1 MTEKM
6 KPSYWSVIPA
16 CVRYDAS
23 LPPNAKLLYAEI
35 AALCDDT
42 GYCFASNEYFAS
54 NFELGVK
61 SIQRLLKTLCDHSY
75 ISVDVVRDPKT
86 NEVLERRIFA
96 GINPAGSIAPPSPQ
110 KRGDP
115 SPQNWGDPSPQKRG
129 VEQYNSFNN
138 IPPIVPQGDMRA
150 HKRKRKRKEPRDRPD
165 WKPDRFDGFWKFY
178 PKDGRKDK
186 QRAMDAW
193 DKLSPDDDLIAT
205 IARALVK
212 LKATES
218 WKRGIGIPYV
228 STFLNGAR
236 WNDADELDAPS
247 EVSDSGSGWA
257 EDEEVLE

>member
-1 MTEKM
+1 MAEKM

-35 AALCDDT
+35 SSLCDDA
-42 GYCFASNEYFAS
+42 GYCFASNEYFAR
-54 NFELGVK
+54 NFEMSAR
-61 SIQRLLKTLCDHSY
+61 SIPRLLAALVERQY
-75 ISVDVVRDPKT
+75 ISVDVVRDQQT
-86 NEVLERRIFA
+86 NAVLERRIFA
-96 GINPAGSIAPPSPQ
+96 GINPAGHIAPPSSQ
-110 KRGDP
+110 NCHDP
-115 SPQNWGDPSPQKRG
+115 SSQNCH

-138 IPPIVPQGDMRA
+138 IPPIVPQGDARA
-150 HKRKRKRKEPRDRPD
+150 HKRKRKRKEPRERPD

-236 WNDADELDAPS
+236 WTDADELDASS
-247 EVSDSGSGWA
+247 ETSDSSSGWA

>member
-35 AALCDDT
+35 SSLCDDA
-42 GYCFASNEYFAS
+42 GYCFASNEYFAR
-54 NFELGVK
+54 NFEMSAR
-61 SIQRLLKTLCDHSY
+61 SIPRLLAALVERQY
-75 ISVDVVRDPKT
+75 ISVDVVRDQQT
-86 NEVLERRIFA
+86 NAVLERRIFA
-96 GINPAGSIAPPSPQ
+96 GINPAGRIAPPSSQ
-110 KRGDP
+110 DCHDP
-115 SPQNWGDPSPQKRG
+115 SSQNCH

-150 HKRKRKRKEPRDRPD
+150 HKRKRKRKEPREHPD

-247 EVSDSGSGWA
+247 EASDSGSGWA

>member
-1 MTEKM
+1 MTEKR

-35 AALCDDT
+35 SSLCDDA

-54 NFELGVK
+54 NFELNAK
-61 SIQRLLKTLCDHSY
+61 SITRLLKALVDRQY
-75 ISVDVVRDPKT
+75 ISVDVVRDQQT

-96 GINPAGSIAPPSPQ
+96 GINPAGHFAPPSPQ
-110 KRGDP
+110 NCGDPSPQNRGDP
-115 SPQNWGDPSPQKRG
+115 SPQNCGI
-129 VEQYNSFNN
+129 EQYNSFNN
-138 IPPIVPQGDMRA
+138 IPPIVPQGDVRA
-150 HKRKRKRKEPRDRPD
+150 HKRKRKRKEPREHPD

-236 WNDADELDAPS
+236 WKDADELDAPS
-247 EVSDSGSGWA
+247 EPSDSVSGWA
-257 EDEEVLE
+257 EDEEVL

>member
-1 MTEKM
+1 MTEKR

-35 AALCDDT
+35 SSLCDDA

-61 SIQRLLKTLCDHSY
+61 SIQRLLKALCDHAY

-86 NEVLERRIFA
+86 NEVLERKIFA
-96 GINPAGSIAPPSPQ
+96 GINPAGRIAPPSPQ

-115 SPQNWGDPSPQKRG
+115 SPQNCGNPSPQKRG

-150 HKRKRKRKEPRDRPD
+150 HKRKRKEPREHPD

-178 PKDGRKDK
+178 PKEGRKDK

-236 WNDADELDAPS
+236 WKDADELDAPS
-247 EVSDSGSGWA
+247 EPSDSGSGWA
-257 EDEEVLE
+257 EDEEVL

>member
-1 MTEKM
+1 M

-35 AALCDDT
+35 SALCDDT

-54 NFELGVK
+54 NFELNAK
-61 SIQRLLKTLCDHSY
+61 SITRLLKALVDRQY
-75 ISVDVVRDPKT
+75 ISVDVVRNQRT

-96 GINPAGSIAPPSPQ
+96 GINPAGHFAPPSPQ
-110 KRGDP
+110 NCGDP
-115 SPQNWGDPSPQKRG
+115 SPQNCGDPSPQNCG
-129 VEQYNSFNN
+129 IEQYNSFNN

-150 HKRKRKRKEPRDRPD
+150 HKRKRKRKEPREHPD

-193 DKLSPDDDLIAT
+193 DKLHPDDDLIAT

-236 WNDADELDAPS
+236 WTDADELDAPS
-247 EVSDSGSGWA
+247 EPSDSGSGWA
-257 EDEEVLE
+257 EDEEVL

>member
-1 MTEKM
+1 MTEKR

-35 AALCDDT
+35 SSLCDDA

-54 NFELGVK
+54 NFELNAK
-61 SIQRLLKTLCDHSY
+61 SITRLLKALVDRQY
-75 ISVDVVRDPKT
+75 ISVDVVRDQQT

-96 GINPAGSIAPPSPQ
+96 GINPAGHFAPPSPQ
-110 KRGDP
+110 NCGDPSPQNRGDP
-115 SPQNWGDPSPQKRG
+115 SPQNCGI
-129 VEQYNSFNN
+129 EQYNSFNN

-150 HKRKRKRKEPRDRPD
+150 HKRKRKRKEPREHPD

-218 WKRGIGIPYV
+218 WKRSIGIPYV

-236 WNDADELDAPS
+236 WTDADELDAPS
-247 EVSDSGSGWA
+247 EPSDSSSGWA
-257 EDEEVLE
+257 EDEEVL

>member
-35 AALCDDT
+35 SSLCDDA
-42 GYCFASNEYFAS
+42 GYCFASNEYFAR
-54 NFELGVK
+54 NFEMSAR
-61 SIQRLLKTLCDHSY
+61 SIPRLLAALVERQY
-75 ISVDVVRDPKT
+75 ISVDVVRDQQT
-86 NEVLERRIFA
+86 NAVLERRIFA
-96 GINPAGSIAPPSPQ
+96 GINPAGHIAPPSSQ
-110 KRGDP
+110 DCHDP
-115 SPQNWGDPSPQKRG
+115 SSQNCHDPSSQNCH

-150 HKRKRKRKEPRDRPD
+150 HKRKRKEPREHPD

-178 PKDGRKDK
+178 PKDGRKSK

-193 DKLSPDDDLIAT
+193 DKLRPDDDLIAT

-236 WNDADELDAPS
+236 WTDADELDAPIDP
-247 EVSDSGSGWA
+247 SDSGSGWA
-257 EDEEVLE
+257 EDEEVL

>member
-35 AALCDDT
+35 SSLCDDA
-42 GYCFASNEYFAS
+42 GYCFASNEYFAR
-54 NFELGVK
+54 NFEMSAR
-61 SIQRLLKTLCDHSY
+61 SIPRLLAALVERQY
-75 ISVDVVRDPKT
+75 ISVDVVRDQQT
-86 NEVLERRIFA
+86 NAVLERRIFA
-96 GINPAGSIAPPSPQ
+96 GINPAGRIAPPSSQ
-110 KRGDP
+110 NCHDP
-115 SPQNWGDPSPQKRG
+115 SSQDCHDPSSQNCH

-150 HKRKRKRKEPRDRPD
+150 HKRKRKRKEPRERPD

-247 EVSDSGSGWA
+247 ETSDSGSGWA